1 MRLVPPICRVKR
13 QILVPA
19 APPSRQMM
27 WKHVRPGVV
36 VEEGATVTRA
46 LVAEN
51 VHIGKKVKVGSKNSE
66 EIKLVAED
74 VKGGTK

>member
-1 MRLVPPICRVKR
+1 MFTALLCLFVSRFVLTPLYSSTTKIY
-13 QILVPA
+13 ILN
-19 APPSRQMM
+19 
-27 WKHVRPGVV
+27 K
-36 VEEGATVTRA
+36 EEGATVTRA

>member
-1 MRLVPPICRVKR
+1 MKNYTITVNGNVYD
-13 QILVPA
+13 
-19 APPSRQMM
+19 
-27 WKHVRPGVV
+27 VV

-51 VHIGKKVKVGSKNSE
+51 VHVGKKVKVGSKNSE
-66 EIKLVAED
+66 EITLVAED